1 MNEQVKALQAE
12 VMDAKQRLRDAVAAY
27 EPEPVEDWE
36 LRGLNG
42 CVVNLSR
49 LFGDK
54 SELLLIHNMGRGC
67 SYCSLWADGLIGVAP
82 HLMQRCAMVLCS
94 NDPPEVVRAF
104 REVRGWDFPC
114 VSGRDTGFAH
124 AMGYGDD
131 EGKTYPGVSA
141 FHKRGDGTIIRT
153 GHMPFG
159 PGDDFCAVWPM
170 LDLIKDGKS
179 DWEPAPGAVSPMAS
193 VSASGGCQCI

>member
-1 MNEQVKALQAE
+1 
-12 VMDAKQRLRDAVAAY
+12 
-27 EPEPVEDWE
+27 
-36 LRGLNG
+36 
-42 CVVNLSR
+42 
-49 LFGDK
+49 
-54 SELLLIHNMGRGC
+54 
-67 SYCSLWADGLIGVAP
+67 
-82 HLMQRCAMVLCS
+82 
-94 NDPPEVVRAF
+94 
-104 REVRGWDFPC
+104 
-114 VSGRDTGFAH
+114 
-124 AMGYGDD
+124 MGYGDD